1 MAQKEIRSKWFLL
14 IPIIAVIYTAWAIL
28 LALGKTFG
36 YVIQVFGFSFQQWLY
51 VGSAVFIILIV
62 IMILWMAPPKQ
73 EELPAEE
80 EEAEHE
86 AVPSVVI
93 EAEPYPE
100 AASEPAAES
109 SPAEEKIISYPK
121 EIEGAVYADTMIEIE
136 KSVILNLRTFLGR
149 SCMLCPEQNGCWEK
163 YKSAVT
169 REGFDAS
176 IDCFKA
182 KTKSVGA

>member
-51 VGSAVFIILIV
+51 VGSAVFIVLIV
-62 IMILWMAPPKQ
+62 IMILWMAPPKK
-73 EELPAEE
+73 EELLAEE
-80 EEAEHE
+80 EKAEQE
-86 AVPSVVI
+86 AVLPVVI

-100 AASEPAAES
+100 AASEPVVEPA
-109 SPAEEKIISYPK
+109 PAEEKVVSYPK
-121 EIEGAVYADTMIEIE
+121 EIEGAVYVDIMIEIE
-136 KSVILNLRTFLGR
+136 KNTILNLRTFLGR
-149 SCMLCPEQNGCWEK
+149 NCMLCPEQNGCWEK

-169 REGFDAS
+169 REEFDTS